1 MRMGAKQLVEQAVHE
16 LFDRRDV
23 TAVGRYWS
31 PGYVEHSILGA
42 DGLEGLRDV
51 AGSLP
56 EGFRQHN
63 PQIAEGAS
71 GLGRAI
77 RRGVWEAVVDKVHR
91 IVAAGEFVF
100 TRGESMLR
108 GNPTAFYKTCSGC
121 RTTSWRSTGMWC
133 SRNQRN
139 SGMTTDCSDRLG
151 YQVRDAACRGTAHAR
166 DLSRRHNRNATRG
179 PYDGAR

>member
-1 MRMGAKQLVEQAVHE
+1 
-16 LFDRRDV
+16 
-23 TAVGRYWS
+23 VGRYWS

-51 AGSLP
+51 AGSPP

-77 RRGVWEAVVDKVHR
+77 QTGRLGGGRRQGPSHR
-91 IVAAGEFVF
+91 CGGEFVF

-108 GNPTAFYKTCSGC
+108 GNPTAFYETCSGC

-133 SRNQRN
+133 SRNRRN

-151 YQVRDAACRGTAHAR
+151 YQVRDAACRGHAHAR